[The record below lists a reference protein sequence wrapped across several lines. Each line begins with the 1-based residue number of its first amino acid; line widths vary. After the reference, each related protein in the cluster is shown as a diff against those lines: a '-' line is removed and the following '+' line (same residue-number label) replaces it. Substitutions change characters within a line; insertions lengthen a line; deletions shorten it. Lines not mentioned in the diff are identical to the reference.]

1 MKELLKAI
9 TLSLVSVFCLWGCVP
24 EELSSTSKKD
34 DVSVIS
40 TESVV
45 SVTNTE
51 QTETSISI
59 TPSTST
65 TAVATT
71 STSTTEPVTTTVK
84 IEAVAPT
91 FSLSDV
97 PEYSGSP
104 YIEINN
110 NVPFFTEYPTQSFDI
125 YSPLDSLGRC
135 GVAYANIS
143 VELMPTEKRTEIGA
157 IKPSGWHTANY
168 SDLIEDIYLFN
179 RCHLIGY
186 QLAGENDNE
195 RNLITG
201 TRYMNIEG
209 MEPFENKVANFVKS
223 YNAHVLYRV
232 TPEFDGNNLVASGV
246 LMEAYSLDDNGAGIQ
261 FCVYCYNVQP
271 NIGINYADG
280 ESWRIIQE
288 PEPVEVIPDRSVMP
302 EPDTSVSYVLNTN
315 TKKFH
320 YPSCSS
326 VNSMKDKNK
335 DYYTGSRD
343 DVIAMGYEPCKRCN
357 P

>member
-1 MKELLKAI
+1 
-9 TLSLVSVFCLWGCVP
+9 
-24 EELSSTSKKD
+24 
-34 DVSVIS
+34 
-40 TESVV
+40 
-45 SVTNTE
+45 
-51 QTETSISI
+51 
-59 TPSTST
+59 
-65 TAVATT
+65 
-71 STSTTEPVTTTVK
+71 
-84 IEAVAPT
+84 
-91 FSLSDV
+91 
-97 PEYSGSP
+97 
-104 YIEINN
+104 
-110 NVPFFTEYPTQSFDI
+110 
-125 YSPLDSLGRC
+125 
-135 GVAYANIS
+135 
-143 VELMPTEKRTEIGA
+143 
-157 IKPSGWHTANY
+157 
-168 SDLIEDIYLFN
+168 
-179 RCHLIGY
+179 
-186 QLAGENDNE
+186 
-195 RNLITG
+195 
-201 TRYMNIEG
+201 
-209 MEPFENKVANFVKS
+209 MEPFENMVANFVKS

-232 TPEFDGNNLVASGV
+232 TPEFDGDNLVASGV

-271 NIGINYADG
+271 NIGISYADG